1 MFPRDHRNRILT
13 TSTVIPLSALTLFA
27 SAAARLPSAHD
38 RPSRRFIVNDFTTMI
53 TATKNWL
60 RRNRTNFAIGFGVL
74 GVGYVAGQYV
84 LSKIA
89 EAGERMSN
97 ERTAKEKSVFPS
109 IGHRRR

>member
-1 MFPRDHRNRILT
+1 MLPCD
-13 TSTVIPLSALTLFA
+13 PLKSNLDNLDGHFSQRADFSA
-27 SAAARLPSAHD
+27 SVAARLPSAHD
-38 RPSRRFIVNDFTTMI
+38 RSSRRITVNDFTTMI
-53 TATKNWL
+53 NATKNWL

-97 ERTAKEKSVFPS
+97 ERIAKEEFVLP
-109 IGHRRR
+109 